1 MLELILCD
9 DEPVFCRNLRAILQ
23 TELDLC
29 GISCRIAEYHSGDA
43 LIRDLTPGKDQQI
56 FFLDIEMNGLN
67 GMDTAR
73 IIRKQN
79 AHAVIIFVT
88 SHPDFVFQGYEVRAL
103 NYILKPYKKEKI
115 LSLLHSALDEL
126 NTSADTGLL
135 IEQRSGNVRLP
146 FGSIRYFFS
155 EKHSVYVVTQSDTLS
170 FYGKL
175 NDLEASLPN
184 CFIRIHNR
192 YLINLKYLNAIE
204 KNTAYLG
211 EDTLPISRSC
221 KQELSVAYAKYMLNE
236 RNYPTCSY
244 T

>member
-9 DEPVFCRNLRAILQ
+9 DEPVFCRNLRTILQ

-29 GISCRIAEYHSGDA
+29 GISCRITEYHSGKS
-43 LIRDLTPGKDQQI
+43 LIRDLSPEKDQQI
-56 FFLDIEMNGLN
+56 FFLDIEMEGLN
-67 GMDTAR
+67 GMDTAK
-73 IIRKQN
+73 IIRSKN
-79 AHAVIIFVT
+79 AHAVIIFIT

-115 LSLLHSALDEL
+115 LSLLHTALNEL
-126 NTSADTGLL
+126 NAAADTGLL
-135 IEQRSGNVRLP
+135 IEQRSGNIRLP

-175 NDLEASLPN
+175 SDLENTLPN
-184 CFIRIHNR
+184 CFVRIHNR
-192 YLINLKYLNAIE
+192 YLINLRYLNGIE

-211 EDTLPISRSC
+211 EDSLPISRSC
-221 KQELSVAYAKYMLNE
+221 KQDLSVAYAKYMLNE
-236 RNYPTCSY
+236 RN
-244 T
+244 